1 MLRRLS
7 LAAGAAL
14 AAALV
19 SSPGLLS
26 CAGPRAQPSTHSPSP
41 SPPAASPSP
50 SAQPAAAPPADGA
63 RRRAR
68 ELGIVIGRL
77 RTGRL
82 NSITDVP
89 GVRVGH
95 VTHHRGAGRLDPGKG
110 PVRTGVTVILPTSD
124 DFWHH
129 KLPAASFILNGNG
142 EMTGLHYVDEFGVLE
157 SPIVFTNTLAVGRA
171 FDGAVQYM
179 LRRYPAIGVDEPTVA
194 PIVGE
199 CDDSALNDIRGLH
212 VSAEDVL
219 TAAEQAADG
228 PVQEG
233 AVGGGTG
240 MICYDFK
247 CGIGTAS
254 RVVPE
259 AAGGFIV
266 GAIVQANFGARG
278 ELRIDGV
285 PVGQEIRD
293 LLPVPDYHS
302 EGSLLAVVATDA
314 PLSARQLGRVA
325 RRISLA
331 VGRTGT
337 ISRDGSGDLFLA
349 FATGNRIAAAP
360 RALTRTLRE
369 VDDGR
374 LNPLFQA
381 AEEAVEEAILNA
393 LTMATTTFGQ
403 DDHVA
408 HAIPLDRLR
417 EVMRRY
423 GRLSEPEPPVREAR

>member
-1 MLRRLS
+1 MRRPPLVS
-7 LAAGAAL
+7 SAAL
-14 AAALV
+14 AAALLFFLFLP
-19 SSPGLLS
+19 SLLA
-26 CAGPRAQPSTHSPSP
+26 CAGPRARP
-41 SPPAASPSP
+41 SPPAASAGALP
-50 SAQPAAAPPADGA
+50 APPVGA
-63 RRRAR
+63 TRRRAR
-68 ELGIVIGRL
+68 DLGIVIGRL
-77 RTGRL
+77 PTGKL
-82 NSITDVP
+82 NAITDVP

-124 DFWHH
+124 DFWHN
-129 KLPAASFILNGNG
+129 KVPAASFVLNGNG
-142 EMTGLHYVDEFGVLE
+142 EMTGLHYVREFGVLE
-157 SPIVFTNTLAVGRA
+157 TPIVFTNTLAVGRA
-171 FDGAVQYM
+171 LDGAIQYM
-179 LRRYPAIGVDEPTVA
+179 LRRYPAIGVDEPTVT

-212 VSAEDVL
+212 VSAEDVIE
-219 TAAEQAADG
+219 AAERAADG
-228 PVQEG
+228 PVEEG

-254 RVVPE
+254 RVLPE
-259 AAGGFIV
+259 AAGGFTV

-278 ELRIDGV
+278 ELRVDGV

-293 LLPVPDYHS
+293 LLPVPDVHG
-302 EGSLLAVVATDA
+302 EGSLLAVVAIDA
-314 PLSARQLGRVA
+314 PLSARQLERVA
-325 RRISLA
+325 RRIALA

-349 FATGNRIAAAP
+349 FATGNRVP
-360 RALTRTLRE
+360 SKPEGLTRSLRE
-369 VDDGR
+369 VDDAR
-374 LNPLFQA
+374 LNPMFQG

-393 LTMATTTFGQ
+393 MTMATTTFGQ

-417 EVMRRY
+417 EAMERY
-423 GRLSEPEPPVREAR
+423 GRLDPTGITKRRMLHGTPPQSE

>member
-1 MLRRLS
+1 MPRRPSLS
-7 LAAGAAL
+7 AGAAL
-14 AAALV
+14 AAALLA
-19 SSPGLLS
+19 PPCLLS
-26 CAGPRAQPSTHSPSP
+26 CAAPRTLAPPP
-41 SPPAASPSP
+41 LPAARPAPPAS
-50 SAQPAAAPPADGA
+50 PAAAPASGA

-68 ELGIVIGRL
+68 ELGIAIGRL
-77 RTGRL
+77 PPGKL
-82 NSITDVP
+82 NAITDVP

-95 VTHHRGAGRLDPGKG
+95 VTHHRGAGRLVPGEG

-124 DFWHH
+124 DFWHS
-129 KLPAASFILNGNG
+129 KVPAASFTLNGNG
-142 EMTGLHYVDEFGVLE
+142 EMTGLHYVNEFGVLE
-157 SPIVFTNTLAVGRA
+157 TPIVFTNTLAVGRA
-171 FDGAVQYM
+171 LDGATRYM
-179 LRRYPAIGVDEPTVA
+179 LRRFPAIGVDEPTVA

-199 CDDSALNDIRGLH
+199 CDDSTLNDIRGLH

-219 TAAEQAADG
+219 TAAARAADG

-254 RVVPE
+254 RALPE
-259 AAGGFIV
+259 GAGGFIV

-278 ELRIDGV
+278 ELRVDGV
-285 PVGQEIRD
+285 PVGEEIRD
-293 LLPVPDYHS
+293 LLPVPDYHG
-302 EGSLLAVVATDA
+302 EGSLLVVVATDA

-337 ISRDGSGDLFLA
+337 VSRDGSGDLFLA
-349 FATGNRIAAAP
+349 FATGNRIPAEA
-360 RALTRTLRE
+360 RELIRTLRE

-393 LTMATTTFGQ
+393 MTTATTTFGY

-423 GRLSEPEPPVREAR
+423 GRLREPARAAR

>member
-1 MLRRLS
+1 MPSRPHLYRV
-7 LAAGAAL
+7 AAL
-14 AAALV
+14 SAALL
-19 SSPGLLS
+19 SSPSLLS
-26 CAGPRAQPSTHSPSP
+26 CAGPRSQPSQPSPIAAPP
-41 SPPAASPSP
+41 SPPAR
-50 SAQPAAAPPADGA
+50 PAAPPPADGA

-77 RTGRL
+77 PTGKL
-82 NSITDVP
+82 NAITDVP

-95 VTHHRGAGRLDPGKG
+95 VTHVRGAGRLDPGKG

-124 DFWHH
+124 DFWHS
-129 KLPAASFILNGNG
+129 KVPAASFTLNGNG
-142 EMTGLHYVDEFGVLE
+142 EMTGLHYVNEFGVLE
-157 SPIVFTNTLAVGRA
+157 TPIVFTNTLSVGRA
-171 FDGAVQYM
+171 LDGATQYM

-199 CDDSALNDIRGLH
+199 CDDSTLNDIRGLH

-219 TAAEQAADG
+219 TAAAQAAEG

-247 CGIGTAS
+247 CGIGTSS
-254 RVVPE
+254 RALPGG
-259 AAGGFIV
+259 AGGFIV

-278 ELRIDGV
+278 ELRVDGV

-337 ISRDGSGDLFLA
+337 VSRDGSGDLFLA
-349 FATGNRIAAAP
+349 FATGNRIPAES
-360 RALTRTLRE
+360 RELTRTLRE

-393 LTMATTTFGQ
+393 MTMATTTFGQ

-423 GRLSEPEPPVREAR
+423 GRLREPEREAR